1 MALTLPLNCDA
12 LQSMSAWLM
21 SSTSVILNII
31 VYQEHVVEENV
42 KIQNTDQT
50 NDHIPQTYTAVGKYS
65 NRQNRL

>member
-1 MALTLPLNCDA
+1 
-12 LQSMSAWLM
+12 M

-50 NDHIPQTYTAVGKYS
+50 KDHIPQTYTAVGKYS
-65 NRQNRL
+65 NRQNIPLNLIQKLPDYRVESK